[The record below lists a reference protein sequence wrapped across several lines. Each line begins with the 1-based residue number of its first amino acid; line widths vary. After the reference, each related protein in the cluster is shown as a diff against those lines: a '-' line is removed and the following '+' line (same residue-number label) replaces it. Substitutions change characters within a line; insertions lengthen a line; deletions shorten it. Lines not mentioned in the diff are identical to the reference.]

1 LLKLED
7 TRDYA
12 ARKFE
17 LIWGREA
24 TPEQLDALHLPNA
37 PARECDLLCA
47 VEGWIRSDPGGLYI
61 DWPNM
66 RRTSE
71 YLADVDA
78 DHERG
83 YD

>member
-1 LLKLED
+1 MLTLET
-7 TRDYA
+7 TRDFA
-12 ARKFE
+12 AQRFE
-17 LIWGREA
+17 LIWGRQP
-24 TPEQLDALHLPNA
+24 TPEQLDTLHLPNA

-47 VEGWIRSDPGGLYI
+47 IQGWIRSDPGGLYV
-61 DWPNM
+61 DWTKLK
-66 RRTSE
+66 RTSE